1 MTRHDI
7 PVLHVHGQY
16 AIFIA
21 LLREPSSNR
30 QKVSKS
36 LSNYSKRT
44 KINNKLS
51 QYVFVSES
59 RNYKVNFT
67 MFITIKAVRNSC
79 HICVLTICEELQI
92 LFADSQE
99 EFDTILNKK
108 YNFSSQRFIIFSC
121 KFLFLLNKK
130 RHKYE
135 MKRTKK
141 YLSILFIGLYYK
153 FYCFHICCL

>member
-1 MTRHDI
+1 VEYRVLLYCKHLFWWIAQFDWLLTRHDI

-44 KINNKLS
+44 KINN
-51 QYVFVSES
+51 
-59 RNYKVNFT
+59 N
-67 MFITIKAVRNSC
+67 C

-99 EFDTILNKK
+99 EFYTILNKK
-108 YNFSSQRFIIFSC
+108 YNFSSHRFIIFSW
-121 KFLFLLNKK
+121 KFLFLLDKK